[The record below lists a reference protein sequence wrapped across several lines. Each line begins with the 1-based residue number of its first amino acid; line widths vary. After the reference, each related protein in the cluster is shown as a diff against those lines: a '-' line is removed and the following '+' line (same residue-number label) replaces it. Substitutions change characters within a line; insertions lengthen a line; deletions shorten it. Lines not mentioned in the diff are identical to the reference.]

1 MFSIKQGAQCRQF
14 KYTQLHNL
22 IRINETTLNA
32 SRNQFYSHT
41 FSEIRYK
48 ALLFFFSFESRKHF
62 PPGRRI
68 HKIIINIVKQRISVN

>member
-14 KYTQLHNL
+14 EYTQLHNL

-32 SRNQFYSHT
+32 SRNQFYSRT

-48 ALLFFFSFESRKHF
+48 ALLFFFFHSNQE
-62 PPGRRI
+62 
-68 HKIIINIVKQRISVN
+68 NIFRQAVEFIKLL